1 MNSKDQH
8 TFEEEWQ
15 RAFEDAAVPPPD
27 YLWDNIERELDKK
40 ERRRPFIFFLRP
52 TYMGAAGIA
61 AALLITLGGILW
73 FNQKENSN
81 TNLAKVEKQDTKI
94 AQTENQKNNSTEEK
108 PTTSTINENS
118 LETTKT
124 DVLLASNEP
133 VRSRKI
139 ESRKTQET
147 ISFSSKRTAISTDAV
162 ALNTTSLPIENNN
175 NILIINPLDGE
186 NKNTIASLTEL
197 NAKDFEAIRNRFIL
211 KRPML
216 SYDFPEENQEQKL
229 ASNDSK
235 FWVGVQSGGGSFNP
249 NMQLG
254 GLSTLASNQADLY
267 AQKTASTPLDP
278 QNPGMAA
285 SVSPAAPDKVA
296 VTQSQNAIQT
306 GFALNTSVGFGYKLS
321 EKWHLES
328 GLRYLRGNTTL
339 NSNTFALQEANG
351 YANVFLADYLAQKS
365 ASYSQVS
372 SAFVADMAQV
382 NNRYEYLMIP
392 LQASYGIK
400 LSKNTRLDVLA
411 GFSADVFLNNVIE
424 SDNTKF
430 IQETTFN
437 TQSNTYKPL
446 NISGLG
452 GVRFNYLFGKHWQM
466 AVGTTAQRAIFSGI
480 NANTNLRMQMRMWG
494 INYGLNYRF

>member
-52 TYMGAAGIA
+52 TYMGVAGIA
-61 AALLITLGGILW
+61 AALLITLGGILL
-73 FNQKENSN
+73 FNQKENVN
-81 TNLAKVEKQDTKI
+81 TGLVKVE
-94 AQTENQKNNSTEEK
+94 NQGNKAIQNQSQKTNSEEVK
-108 PTTSTINENS
+108 PTTPTSNENS
-118 LETTKT
+118 LESTKHE
-124 DVLLASNEP
+124 VLLASNEP
-133 VRSRKI
+133 IRSRKI

-147 ISFSSKRTAISTDAV
+147 ISFSSKRTDISTDAV
-162 ALNTTSLPIENNN
+162 ALNTTSSSINNN
-175 NILIINPLDGE
+175 NDLIINTLEEE
-186 NKNTIASLTEL
+186 NKNTIASLREL

-216 SYDFPEENQEQKL
+216 LYETPEETQKENL

-235 FWVGVQSGGGSFNP
+235 FWLGVQSGGGSFNP

-254 GLSTLASNQADLY
+254 GLSVLASNQADLY

-278 QNPGMAA
+278 QNPGMVTSA
-285 SVSPAAPDKVA
+285 SPAAPDKVA

-306 GFALNTSVGFGYKLS
+306 GFAFNTAVSFGYKLS

-392 LQASYGIK
+392 LQASYGFK

-452 GVRFNYLFGKHWQM
+452 GIRFNYLFGKHWQM
-466 AVGTTAQRAIFSGI
+466 AVGTSAQQALFSGI
-480 NANTNLRMQMRMWG
+480 NSNTNLRMQMRMWG

>member
-15 RAFEDAAVPPPD
+15 RAFENAAVPPPD
-27 YLWDNIERELDKK
+27 YLWENIERELDKK

-52 TYMGAAGIA
+52 TYMGVAGIA
-61 AALLITLGGILW
+61 ALLLITLGGILL
-73 FNQKENSN
+73 FNQNDN
-81 TNLAKVEKQDTKI
+81 TNTDLAKVE
-94 AQTENQKNNSTEEK
+94 NQGNKTIQNHSPKTNSEEVK
-108 PTTSTINENS
+108 PTTSTINQNS

-147 ISFSSKRTAISTDAV
+147 ISFSSKRTDISTDAV
-162 ALNTTSLPIENNN
+162 ALNTTSSSINNN
-175 NILIINPLDGE
+175 TLTINPLEEE
-186 NKNTIASLTEL
+186 NKNIIASLTEL
-197 NAKDFEAIRNRFIL
+197 NSKDFEAIRNRFIL

-216 SYDFPEENQEQKL
+216 SYDLQEENKEQKL

-278 QNPGMAA
+278 QNTGMAA
-285 SVSPAAPDKVA
+285 SISTAAPDRVA

-306 GFALNTSVGFGYKLS
+306 GFAFNTAVSFGYKLS

-339 NSNTFALQEANG
+339 NSNTYALQEANG

-372 SAFVADMAQV
+372 NAFVADMAQV

-437 TQSNTYKPL
+437 MQSNTYKPL

-452 GVRFNYLFGKHWQM
+452 GIRFNYLFSKHWQM
-466 AVGTTAQRAIFSGI
+466 AVGTSAQQALFSGI
-480 NANTNLRMQMRMWG
+480 NPNTNLRMQMRMWG
-494 INYGLNYRF
+494 VNYGLNYRF